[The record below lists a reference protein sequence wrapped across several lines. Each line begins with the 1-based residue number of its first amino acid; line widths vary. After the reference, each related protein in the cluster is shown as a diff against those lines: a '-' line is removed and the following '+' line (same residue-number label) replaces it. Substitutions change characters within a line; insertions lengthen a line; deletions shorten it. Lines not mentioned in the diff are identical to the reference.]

1 MKPIVDYIDFR
12 SYMQDYYDERKRTS
26 VFSWREFSGAA
37 GFTSPSYIKV
47 VCDGKSKLSRI
58 GVERVGQAMGLV
70 GFEMEYFRAMVV
82 YGQEENDE
90 KKKAAFEEM
99 LRIAKVHKVRVLEG
113 DVFNYFESWL
123 NPVMRELAPLM
134 PGATP
139 GDMAKKCCAQVSA
152 AEVKDSVDFLTKAGL
167 LKKTGEA
174 AYQQTDTSIKG
185 TTEATGMALRSMH
198 RQMAGLAADALEL
211 PLDQRNFTGV
221 TMGVSKGSYN
231 RIVKVL
237 EECRRQIV
245 AIASEDTHVDQVYR
259 VNLQLFP
266 LTKSVN
272 GEEEKSVTAKDGG
285 ENE

>member
-1 MKPIVDYIDFR
+1 MYITSISRKKALRSPIIKKEYIEKISLLLCILTLPFVEAGCQANVSSKERKEHSRFVLPEIPSDLQTMESRLDYMTRHYWDHFDFKDTAYIHLPDITEQAIVDYIDFR

-37 GFTSPSYIKV
+37 GFISPSYIKV

-139 GDMAKKCCAQVSA
+139 G
-152 AEVKDSVDFLTKAGL
+152 
-167 LKKTGEA
+167 
-174 AYQQTDTSIKG
+174 
-185 TTEATGMALRSMH
+185 
-198 RQMAGLAADALEL
+198 
-211 PLDQRNFTGV
+211 
-221 TMGVSKGSYN
+221 
-231 RIVKVL
+231 
-237 EECRRQIV
+237 
-245 AIASEDTHVDQVYR
+245 
-259 VNLQLFP
+259 
-266 LTKSVN
+266 
-272 GEEEKSVTAKDGG
+272 
-285 ENE
+285 